1 MFHVSCFMITIEKIL
16 LGYDPELN
24 NLLPALKK
32 ISAGFGYVSEKEAEK
47 VADYF
52 SIPLA
57 QVYEAASFY
66 DEIKVKKQ
74 PLLVIQVCSSTN
86 CAVSKS
92 FAIAKEIENYFRIKA
107 GDDSNPQVK
116 LELISCLGRC
126 GEGPIVIINDKIYT
140 GVTVSLVHGILE
152 EYL

>member
-1 MFHVSCFMITIEKIL
+1 MATVEKIL
-16 LGYDPELN
+16 LEFDPQKDS
-24 NLLPALKK
+24 LLPALKK

-52 SIPLA
+52 SVPLS
-57 QVYEAASFY
+57 QVYETASFY

-74 PLLVIQVCSSTN
+74 PSLVIQVCSSTN

-92 FAIAKEIENYFRIKA
+92 FAIVKEIESYFRIKT

-140 GVTVSLVHGILE
+140 GVTKSSVMGILE
-152 EYL
+152 EWI